1 MNMVKT
7 NLECKKKKEK
17 KEKREKDSK
26 GVGLEPDPSFFFT
39 KGSNNMSFVL

>member
-1 MNMVKT
+1 MVKK

-26 GVGLEPDPSFFFT
+26 GLGLEPD
-39 KGSNNMSFVL
+39 

>member
-1 MNMVKT
+1 MVKT

-26 GVGLEPDPSFFFT
+26 GLGLEPDPSFFFY
-39 KGSNNMSFVL
+39 